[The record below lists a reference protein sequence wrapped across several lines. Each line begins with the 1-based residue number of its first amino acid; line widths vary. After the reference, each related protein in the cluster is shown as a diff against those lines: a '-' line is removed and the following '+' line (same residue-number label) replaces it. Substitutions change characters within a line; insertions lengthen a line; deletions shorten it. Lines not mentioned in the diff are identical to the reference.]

1 MAENINQNG
10 IYGQF
15 NQSIE
20 KCKDLLLMND
30 DLIKFLYYKD
40 SDFDIRNQKFKV
52 DNKIKNY
59 VKNNQFLYY
68 NSLED
73 RQSHT
78 YIIIDMGKVNREE
91 GFHADVV
98 EQNFLEMRMY
108 VYICC
113 HDDLCNTVNGD
124 RIRCIEQCIQDVC
137 TNAEV
142 DKSFHCWVGSS
153 NPVSVA
159 ENYKCRL
166 VPILFSYFNTSRKW

>member
-1 MAENINQNG
+1 MNNIDGNG

-20 KCKDLLLMND
+20 KCKELLLKND

-40 SDFDIRNQKFKV
+40 SNFDIRDNKFKV
-52 DNKIKNY
+52 DKKIFEY
-59 VKNNQFLYY
+59 VKNNQILYY

-73 RQSHT
+73 RASHN
-78 YIIIDMGKVNREE
+78 YIIIDCGKVNREE
-91 GFHADVV
+91 GFNVKTV
-98 EQNFLEMRMY
+98 ESDFLQFRMY

-113 HDDLCNTVNGD
+113 HDDLCNTINGD
-124 RIRCIEQCIQDVC
+124 RIRAIEQCIQDVC
-137 TNAEV
+137 TNADV

-166 VPILFSYFNTSRKW
+166 IPILFTYFNTSK